1 MRAAIGTAN
10 NFLLVAISLFLVI
23 TEIFCYCQGKWLLWI
38 IQFLNL
44 KNRRDIRSPLGSFPW
59 PQGDLSISFSLFQNP
74 IKVRNKVLIY
84 LCIPRTYLR
93 SGKRVWLDISMA
105 PHSSILAWK
114 IPWMEEPGGLQSMG
128 SRSRIQL
135 SNFTFHFSLS
145 CTGEGNG
152 NPLRFLAWRIPGT
165 EEPGR
170 LPSLGSHRVRHDWS
184 DLAAAAAA
192 AAVK

>member
-128 SRSRIQL
+128 SWL
-135 SNFTFHFSLS
+135 SNFTFTFLFHALEKEMATHSS
-145 CTGEGNG
+145 V
-152 NPLRFLAWRIPGT
+152 LAWRIPGMA
-165 EEPGR
+165 EPDG
-170 LPSLGSHRVRHDWS
+170 LPSMES
-184 DLAAAAAA
+184 DTTEAT
-192 AAVK
+192 